1 MNEMNDK
8 IENNIINQNDNDVNE
23 KNNYEELFGEN
34 IEEYLEE
41 ENKKLL

>member
-41 ENKKLL
+41 ENKKLQ